1 MSVSHSK
8 IGFVIQARMQSERL
22 PGKVLLPMPVGSDST
37 MLGCIV
43 AQLRKS
49 SHQATIVVATAK
61 GAVNEPIV
69 EWCDSNGVNC
79 FRGDEKDVLSRFT
92 SITREYGFE
101 TVVRLTADN
110 PLIDLTVLDQVLESH
125 IKSDADYTCS
135 SGMPLGMN
143 IEVVHGESLIQLE
156 SRELNNAD
164 REHVTHHFRNN
175 PGFSVH
181 VVHIARANELAS
193 IRTTVDYPED
203 YVFMSAVLSN
213 KAETDSGLNALGR
226 FAQKFPFLLDMNRNN
241 IQKKQ
246 YNNPIIELQEA
257 AILLE
262 QADMHR
268 AAQTLRDSLGAGH
281 IGATYD

>member
-1 MSVSHSK
+1 
-8 IGFVIQARMQSERL
+8 MQSERL
-22 PGKVLLPMPVGSDST
+22 PGKVMLPMPVGSGST
-37 MLGCIV
+37 MLGSIIG
-43 AQLRKS
+43 QLGKS
-49 SHQATIVVATAK
+49 AHQATVVVATAQ
-61 GAVNEPIV
+61 GETNDPIA
-69 EWCDSNGVNC
+69 EWCDSNGVNY
-79 FRGDEKDVLSRFT
+79 FRGDEKDVLSRFI
-92 SITREYGFE
+92 SITREYGFD
-101 TVVRLTADN
+101 TIVRLTADN
-110 PLIDLTVLDQVLESH
+110 PLIDLSVLDQIIEAHVR
-125 IKSDADYTCS
+125 SDADYTCS

-143 IEVVHGESLIQLE
+143 IEVVHGESLIELE
-156 SRELNNAD
+156 GRELNDAD

-203 YVFMSAVLSN
+203 YVLMSAVLSN
-213 KAETDSGLNALGR
+213 KSENDSGLNALGR
-226 FAQKFPFLLDMNRNN
+226 FAQNFPFLLDVNRKN

-246 YNNPIIELQEA
+246 FNNPIIELQEA

-268 AAQTLRDSLGAGH
+268 AAQTLRDTLGAGH

>member
-1 MSVSHSK
+1 MTKRPNK

-22 PGKVLLPMPVGSDST
+22 PGKVLLPMPIGSDVT
-37 MLGCIV
+37 MLECIIR
-43 AQLRKS
+43 QLKES
-49 SHQATIVVATAK
+49 SHEATIVVATAE
-61 GAVNEPIV
+61 GITNDPIAQ
-69 EWCDSNGVNC
+69 WCDSNNVSY
-79 FRGDEKDVLSRFT
+79 FRGDEKDVLSRYMA
-92 SITREYGFE
+92 ITREHDFE

-110 PLIDLTVLDQVLESH
+110 PLIDLSVLDQVIDSH

-143 IEVVHGESLIQLE
+143 IEVVHGPSLLDIE
-156 SRELNNAD
+156 NSELNDAD
-164 REHVTHHFRNN
+164 REHVTHHFRNT

-193 IRTTVDYPED
+193 IRTTVDYPDD

-213 KAETDSGLNALGR
+213 KAENDSGLNALGR
-226 FAQKFPFLLDMNRNN
+226 FAQKFPFLVDVNRKNL
-241 IQKKQ
+241 QKKQ
-246 YNNPIIELQEA
+246 FDDPIVELQEA

-268 AAQTLRDSLGAGH
+268 AAQALRDSLTAGH